1 MRFLRVLALLLCA
14 STLALAAS
22 GCGGGGGGGTSY
34 SGADPEDWAATVC
47 GALGE
52 WARGLKADSDRLS
65 SDLSGAS
72 DLKTVKTK
80 FIGFLQNAERSSGLM
95 VTKIQGVGPP
105 AVKDGTAIQ
114 RELEK
119 ELGKARTSFTR
130 AVEKAKKLP
139 TTDAQAFG
147 AGVAALGKEVESELT
162 ATSER
167 FNTLG
172 ERYDDD
178 ELNEATSN
186 EKSCT
191 SLSTSAS

>member
-1 MRFLRVLALLLCA
+1 MRLVRLLALFLCV

-22 GCGGGGGGGTSY
+22 GCGGGGGGTSY
-34 SGADPEDWAATVC
+34 SGAEPEDWAATVC

-52 WARGLKADSDRLS
+52 WAQGLKADSDRLS

-80 FIGFLQNAERSSGLM
+80 FVSFLQKAERSSGVM

-105 AVKDGTAIQ
+105 AVKDGEAIQ
-114 RELEK
+114 RELET
-119 ELGKARTSFTR
+119 ELGKARTSFTS
-130 AVEKAKKLP
+130 AVGKAKKLP

-147 AGVAALGKEVESELT
+147 AGVAALGKEVEAELT

-178 ELNEATSN
+178 ELNEATSK
-186 EKSCT
+186 EESCT

>member
-1 MRFLRVLALLLCA
+1 MRLFALLLCV

-34 SGADPEDWAATVC
+34 SGTEPEAWAATVC
-47 GALGE
+47 GALAD

-65 SDLSGAS
+65 SELSAAT

-80 FIGFLQNAERSSGLM
+80 FITFLQNAERSSGIM
-95 VTKIQGVGPP
+95 VTEITGAGPP
-105 AVKDGTAIQ
+105 AVKEGAAIQ
-114 RELEK
+114 QELLKGLNGAE
-119 ELGKARTSFTR
+119 ESFTN
-130 AVEKAKKLP
+130 AVAKAKKLP
-139 TTDAQAFG
+139 TANASAFG
-147 AGVAALGKEVESELT
+147 EGVGTLGKEVEAELT
-162 ATSER
+162 ATSEK

-178 ELNEATSN
+178 TLNEATSK
-186 EKSCT
+186 EPACT